1 MFQWKSKTSEESF
14 TIIIALR
21 REILKP
27 KTRLLMKIPFLG
39 SRTSYL
45 QFITNITKWKLPL
58 STNISIK
65 TSIQSSNFSSFFSLS
80 SRNMSSI
87 SWTNVS
93 FRQQSSMPKMK
104 IKNWFRKYFSKQRMK
119 TLLWLLRD
127 FLESKDCPNQSFLNI
142 KLK

>member
-21 REILKP
+21 RETLKL
-27 KTRLLMKIPFLG
+27 KTLLLMRIPFLD

-45 QFITNITKWKLPL
+45 QFITNTTKWKSPL
-58 STNISIK
+58 STNTSIK
-65 TSIQSSNFSSFFSLS
+65 TSIQSSNFSSFSSLS
-80 SRNMSSI
+80 SRNMLFI
-87 SWTNVS
+87 SWTNAS
-93 FRQQSSMPKMK
+93 FRQQSSMLKMK
-104 IKNWFRKYFSKQRMK
+104 IKNWYRKYFSKQKMI

-127 FLESKDCPNQSFLNI
+127 FLESKDYPNQSFLNI

>member
-21 REILKP
+21 RETLKR
-27 KTRLLMKIPFLG
+27 KTLLLMRIPFLG

-45 QFITNITKWKLPL
+45 QFITNITKWKSPL
-58 STNISIK
+58 STNTSIK
-65 TSIQSSNFSSFFSLS
+65 TSIQSSNFSSFSSLS
-80 SRNMSSI
+80 SRNMLFI
-87 SWTNVS
+87 SWTNAS
-93 FRQQSSMPKMK
+93 FRQQSSMLKMK
-104 IKNWFRKYFSKQRMK
+104 IKNWYRKYFSKQKMI

-127 FLESKDCPNQSFLNI
+127 FLESKDYPNQSFLNI